1 VFESEVSMNYVALK
15 MLTGDRAK
23 YLGLI
28 FAIAFSSFL
37 IAHQASIFSGIMDR
51 TRSQI
56 KDISD
61 ADIWVMDP
69 HTEYFDEINALTEN
83 DLYRVRGVSGVKWAV
98 PLFKGQPRAKTPD
111 GTFRVVI
118 LLGLDDATLVGA
130 PRKMLMGSVGD
141 LRQPDAAIIDWA
153 GYQRLFPNEPLQTG
167 KTLEM
172 NDHRVRLVGICDASS
187 PFFTAPV
194 IFSRYS
200 QARTYV
206 GRERNL
212 LSFVLVKPEPNV
224 PVAELAR
231 RITHATGLAAM
242 SGEEFGWATIMYFI
256 RNTGIPV
263 NFGMT
268 VLIALIVGTVV
279 AGQTFYIFT
288 IENLKQF
295 GALKA
300 VGVTDRRIV
309 GMILLQA
316 LVVGGIGYALGMGM
330 AATFF
335 AIFIRQIQTR
345 GINILPEVMLGSGV
359 VVIFIVLVASLM
371 SIRKVLVLE
380 PAIVFR
386 G

>member
-1 VFESEVSMNYVALK
+1 MNYVAWK

-37 IAHQASIFSGIMDR
+37 IAHQSSIFGGIMDR

-56 KDISD
+56 KDVTD
-61 ADIWVMDP
+61 AEIWVMDR
-69 HTEYFDEINALTEN
+69 HTQYFDEVNALTDN

-98 PLFKGQPRAKTPD
+98 PLFKGQPRAKAPD
-111 GTFRVVI
+111 GKFRVAI

-130 PRKMLMGSVGD
+130 PRKMILGSAED
-141 LRQPDAAIIDWA
+141 LRQPDAAIIDEA
-153 GYQRLFPNEPLQTG
+153 GYRFFFPDEPLALG
-167 KTLEM
+167 RTLEL
-172 NDHRVRLVGICDASS
+172 NDHRARIVGICDASA
-187 PFFTAPV
+187 PFTTFPV
-194 IFSRYS
+194 LFARYS
-200 QARTYV
+200 QALRYV

-212 LSFVLVKPEPNV
+212 LSFVLVQPESGV
-224 PVAELAR
+224 PAAELTD
-231 RITHATGLAAM
+231 RIIRATGLKAM
-242 SGEEFGWATIMYFI
+242 SGEQFGWATIEYYL

-268 VLIALIVGTVV
+268 VLIALVVGTVV
-279 AGQTFYIFT
+279 AGQTFYLFT

-300 VGVTDRRIV
+300 IGVTNRRLV

-316 LVVGGIGYALGMGM
+316 LIVGATGYALGMGM

-335 AIFIRQIQTR
+335 AIFVHRMATR
-345 GINILPEVMLGSGV
+345 GIILIPEVMAGTAV
-359 VVIFIVLVASLM
+359 VVILIVLAASLM

-380 PAIVFR
+380 PAVVFR